1 MRVFLFIIFAGLAC
15 VAQDIRLNNTP
26 VAVYF
31 SPNGNATNAIV
42 QEIKQARSE
51 ILIQAF
57 SFTSTQI
64 AKALTDASARR
75 VTVIA
80 LFDKS
85 DVRDKF
91 GLIDALA
98 KRGIQVMIDDKHAIA
113 HNKIMIID
121 RATLIT
127 GSFNFTKAAEE
138 HNAENLL
145 IIKNG
150 ELSTVYL
157 RNFVAHREHSVPY
170 QGK

>member
-1 MRVFLFIIFAGLAC
+1 MRAFLFIVILGLAC
-15 VAQDIRLNNTP
+15 LAQDVKLNNTP
-26 VAVYF
+26 ASVYF
-31 SPNGNATNAIV
+31 SPNGSATNAIV
-42 QEIKQARSE
+42 QEIKQAKTE
-51 ILIQAF
+51 VLVQAF

-64 AKALTDASARR
+64 AKALADASARR
-75 VTVIA
+75 VNVVA

-85 DVRDKF
+85 DVKDKF
-91 GLIDALA
+91 SLIDALA

-121 RATLIT
+121 RITLIT

-145 IIKNG
+145 IIKNS
-150 ELSTVYL
+150 ELCDAYL
-157 RNFVAHREHSVPY
+157 RNFVTHRSHSVPY

>member
-1 MRVFLFIIFAGLAC
+1 MRVFLFIIFAGLVC
-15 VAQDIRLNNTP
+15 MAQDIKLNNTP

-42 QEIKQARSE
+42 QEIKQAKSE

-57 SFTSTQI
+57 SFTSTAI
-64 AKALTDASARR
+64 AKALVDASNRR
-75 VTVIA
+75 VTIVA

-85 DVRDKF
+85 DVKEKF
-91 GLIDALA
+91 SLIDALA
-98 KRGIQVMIDDKHAIA
+98 KRGVQVMIDDKHAIA

-121 RATLIT
+121 RTTLIT

-145 IIKNG
+145 VIKNG
-150 ELSTVYL
+150 ELCDVYL
-157 RNFVAHREHSVPY
+157 RNFVTHRAHCITY
-170 QGK
+170 QAK